1 LEIIENANSV
11 LKGEAVQWNTFG
23 VSTLA
28 KTVER
33 SCWCSANALITT
45 REVLI
50 NDALLS
56 SRKTPKSSP
65 KVFYDELVT
74 KIVSSWNERH

>member
-1 LEIIENANSV
+1 LKIIENANSV

-33 SCWCSANALITT
+33 SCWCSANALIGT
-45 REVLI
+45 L
-50 NDALLS
+50 
-56 SRKTPKSSP
+56 K
-65 KVFYDELVT
+65 
-74 KIVSSWNERH
+74 